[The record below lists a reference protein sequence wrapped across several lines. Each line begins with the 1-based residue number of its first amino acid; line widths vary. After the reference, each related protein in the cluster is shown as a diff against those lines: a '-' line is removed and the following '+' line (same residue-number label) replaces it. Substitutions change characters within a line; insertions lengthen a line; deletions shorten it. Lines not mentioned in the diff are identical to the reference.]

1 MNRIMNMIVVCSLIG
16 LTGTG
21 CSSLGRSDQEA
32 MGQGI
37 VQGTLGAYPET
48 HTATTPEGAIS
59 VSGQVLE
66 LEGGAYVIEQND
78 GSQQRLAHDQNTKI
92 DRPAH
97 VGDYIRVW
105 LDERGRAVLIRNI
118 DHE

>member
-1 MNRIMNMIVVCSLIG
+1 MSRTINMIVVCSLMG
-16 LTGTG
+16 LAGTG
-21 CSSLGRSDQEA
+21 CSAVERSDQEA

-59 VSGQVLE
+59 MAGRVLE

-78 GSQQRLAHDQNTKI
+78 GSQKRLSHD
-92 DRPAH
+92 
-97 VGDYIRVW
+97 
-105 LDERGRAVLIRNI
+105 
-118 DHE
+118 